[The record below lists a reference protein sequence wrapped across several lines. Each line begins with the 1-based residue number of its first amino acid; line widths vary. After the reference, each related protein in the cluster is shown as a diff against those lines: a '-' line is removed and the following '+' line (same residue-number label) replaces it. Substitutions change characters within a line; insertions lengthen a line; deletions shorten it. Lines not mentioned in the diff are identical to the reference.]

1 MEVYKVQY
9 LEKFN
14 EFVSQL
20 ITLSSDT
27 TELVNTLNKLILL
40 SDDDKMAQ
48 GQLFLSEIN
57 SDSEYKK
64 LFQNR
69 KLKLFSSKNNKQNN
83 ISNSLLK
90 QVSLKKILNNKE
102 QKIKTII
109 WDYLH
114 LLYVFSDLSNENE
127 IDSEFNKKLIE
138 QVQQNSTEPTEPT
151 NPTEKYPELFN
162 NIGGNEKTNELI
174 KDVINIFNDSKN
186 KLNETNPIE
195 SLMKITKEIEGKY
208 GASLENGEIDVKGL
222 IEKLS
227 DVNPMMKGITKMINL
242 DNLNQQQQEV
252 VIDENFSTDQVKVG
266 TPQES
271 SMPDISGMINM
282 MNQLQNPSDDNP
294 IGKLM
299 SKVTKLQNLDDKDIN
314 DKDIEE
320 MNKEIMDLMKDSLGV
335 DPEQLKK
342 MYENLEGQ
350 EINENAIDQIQKM
363 INPSNNTL
371 DQEE

>member
-1 MEVYKVQY
+1 
-9 LEKFN
+9 
-14 EFVSQL
+14 
-20 ITLSSDT
+20 
-27 TELVNTLNKLILL
+27 
-40 SDDDKMAQ
+40 MAQ

-151 NPTEKYPELFN
+151 EPTNPTEKYPELFN

-242 DNLNQQQQEV
+242 DNLNQQQQQV